1 MKSVVCFIPSKDN
14 VKAIEL
20 KIAQFENLAHMENFS
35 LKNAENNFYKEI
47 NLSSFAQ
54 LKPVVH
60 EPWLFPVSLIINN
73 PALSCPLIL
82 NHTCS

>member
-1 MKSVVCFIPSKDN
+1 MKSVVCFIPSRDN

-20 KIAQFENLAHMENFS
+20 KIAQFNSLSHMENFS
-35 LKNAENNFYKEI
+35 LKNEEKNFYKAI

-60 EPWLFPVSLIINN
+60 EPGLFPVSLIINN
-73 PALSCPLIL
+73 PALSCSLIL